1 MMKKYI
7 LPLALLVSSA
17 NALDI
22 RYGKGDFEWNV
33 GIVGMTDK
41 AVTLDDQI
49 ISITEQHANFGD
61 SSWYFFGNVD
71 IHSSDR
77 LDKMTN
83 VIDDA
88 MDLLPFSPSDIAPF
102 PSSFEVSG
110 IDLDIGIGYDIARD
124 ENGYFGIGL
133 VTGISTPFMEMHNY
147 LESYDFIKTSLEDTS
162 TDVETYKYGVA
173 IQAGINFSENFSA
186 YGTGTYAG
194 QKGTLEN
201 ELIDSKFDVT
211 GTYSS
216 FDVGLKFYPMG
227 RVEYGSNFYINAGYA
242 YKHWEID
249 DMEIDLAGLFT
260 VNLASVIQT
269 DMTSSYAYVG
279 LGFSF

>member
-22 RYGKGDFEWNV
+22 RYGKGDFEWSASFA
-33 GIVGMTDK
+33 GF
-41 AVTLDDQI
+41 AEQSVTLDDQI
-49 ISITEQHANFGD
+49 ISVTEHHANFGG

-77 LDKMTN
+77 LDQMTDLM
-83 VIDDA
+83 DDA
-88 MDLLPFSPSDIAPF
+88 VTILPIPYGMGPF

-110 IDLDIGIGYDIARD
+110 VDLDIGIGYDLVNN

-133 VTGISTPFMEMHNY
+133 MTGISTPFMEMHNY

-173 IQAGINFSENFSA
+173 VQAAYNFTENFSV

-194 QKGTLEN
+194 QTGTLEN
-201 ELIDSKFDVT
+201 EIIASAFDVT
-211 GTYSS
+211 GTYSA
-216 FDVGLKFYPMG
+216 FDIGLKFYPMG
-227 RVEYGSNFYINAGYA
+227 TMGSSSNFYINAGYA

-249 DMEIDLAGLFT
+249 DMDIDLGGLFT
-260 VNLASVIQT
+260 VNLASVVQT
-269 DMTSSYAYVG
+269 DMTSDYAYVG